1 MFYKKCRI
9 SSVFG
14 VKNRPYFQVLK
25 IGLFSGLKNRP
36 FLADPK
42 NRPFLVVLKIGP
54 ILVVLKMGFHRT
66 AFLTAPPKWWSCEI
80 GIFWYIL
87 IFVICPKNGY
97 IKNNY
102 YLKKYLIFTNGCFFY
117 ICKIRHILKTV

>member
-42 NRPFLVVLKIGP
+42 NRPFLVVLKIGLF
-54 ILVVLKMGFHRT
+54 LVVLKKPIFRT
-66 AFLTAPPKWWSCEI
+66 TILTAPPKWWFYEI
-80 GIFWYIL
+80 GVFW
-87 IFVICPKNGY
+87 
-97 IKNNY
+97 
-102 YLKKYLIFTNGCFFY
+102 
-117 ICKIRHILKTV
+117 

>member
-25 IGLFSGLKNRP
+25 IGLFSVLKIDP

-42 NRPFLVVLKIGP
+42 NRPFLVVLKNDP
-54 ILVVLKMGFHRT
+54 ILVVPKMGFFGDHYFDST
-66 AFLTAPPKWWSCEI
+66 
-80 GIFWYIL
+80 
-87 IFVICPKNGY
+87 
-97 IKNNY
+97 
-102 YLKKYLIFTNGCFFY
+102 LKIVVL
-117 ICKIRHILKTV
+117 

>member
-36 FLADPK
+36 LFGGPEKSA
-42 NRPFLVVLKIGP
+42 FLVVLKNGP
-54 ILVVLKMGFHRT
+54 ILVVLKMGFLGT
-66 AFLTAPPKWWSCEI
+66 AILTAP
-80 GIFWYIL
+80 
-87 IFVICPKNGY
+87 
-97 IKNNY
+97 
-102 YLKKYLIFTNGCFFY
+102 
-117 ICKIRHILKTV
+117 